1 MNPNRSGK
9 TFIGAAFKLILKTRA
24 YPGPERKYSIHRC
37 YSGILHQFPYLLQI
51 STCEN
56 ALASQTG
63 RRGRD
68 TAERLHCLMQ
78 DRNSKWKINAPQP
91 PQAEVKVNIWEIK
104 PPDFSYKLYTSL
116 RLAGKPSRT
125 IMQEERRKIP
135 DFPGKMVPLPSLR
148 NPPKKAISPKFITT
162 FPRLDSQKAK
172 LMFVESGKYP
182 NGVYLNPKPHDFRQV
197 QSNLPNF
204 VTTYEKDPFGLKFK
218 SQHLSTVSGCPLLK
232 NGQQNSTERFIT
244 YKPCEC
250 AWDSKLILPKAPW
263 PVKSASYT
271 RHRRRRDAYSAF
283 MDRVEEKFNK
293 TCKTMGEN
301 FKISC

>member
-1 MNPNRSGK
+1 MLNKYLQPPQYFLHLSTHSLSCLSFCFFLLHK
-9 TFIGAAFKLILKTRA
+9 SFRA

-63 RRGRD
+63 RRRRD

-78 DRNSKWKINAPQP
+78 DLNSKWKINALQP
-91 PQAEVKVNIWEIK
+91 PQSEVKVNIWEIK

-116 RLAGKPSRT
+116 RLTEKPSRT

-135 DFPGKMVPLPSLR
+135 DFPGKMVHLPSLR
-148 NPPKKAISPKFITT
+148 NPPKKAVSPKFITT
-162 FPRLDSQKAK
+162 FPCLDSHKAK

-197 QSNLPNF
+197 Q
-204 VTTYEKDPFGLKFK
+204 KK
-218 SQHLSTVSGCPLLK
+218 H
-232 NGQQNSTERFIT
+232 
-244 YKPCEC
+244 
-250 AWDSKLILPKAPW
+250 LILNNLKQIRG
-263 PVKSASYT
+263 KYIIFIHFLT
-271 RHRRRRDAYSAF
+271 ITTI
-283 MDRVEEKFNK
+283 M
-293 TCKTMGEN
+293 
-301 FKISC
+301 